1 VPSFFF
7 VDVQKDQIDDFTKL
21 VQGLPS
27 AQDFTATPMLRGR
40 VMKLAGITAE
50 TAAIAP
56 RSRWVVNS
64 DRNVSYASEPPKD
77 AKVVE
82 GPKWWPADYRG
93 PTLVSFDSDIAHDM
107 GLKLGDTITL
117 NVLGR
122 DIDARIFNLRE
133 IDFRTGG
140 INFIFI
146 LSKGVID
153 TAPHSFLATVRTAPQ
168 DEDVVFTAVTRAF
181 PNVSVVRTK
190 EALAEIGAMLE
201 ALARGIAIASLI
213 TILAGILVLA
223 GAIAAGHRARLYDA
237 VVLKVLG
244 ATRARLAG
252 VYAIEYGL
260 LGALAGLAALGAGTA
275 AAWAVAYFVLDI
287 PLLFAW

>member
-1 VPSFFF
+1 MILDISVLVRPGTPASGIMVALGFGLTLLATVALLEASVEAQVENQLPAHVPSFFF
-7 VDVQKDQIDDFTKL
+7 VDVQKDQIDDFTKS

-40 VMKLAGITAE
+40 VMKLAGIPAE

-56 RSRWVVNS
+56 RARWVVNS

-93 PTLVSFDSDIAHDM
+93 PTLVSFDSEIAHDM

-122 DIDARIFNLRE
+122 DIDARIFNLRD

-153 TAPHSFLATVRTAPQ
+153 TAPHSFLATVRTAPGSW
-168 DEDVVFTAVTRAF
+168 
-181 PNVSVVRTK
+181 P
-190 EALAEIGAMLE
+190 
-201 ALARGIAIASLI
+201 
-213 TILAGILVLA
+213 
-223 GAIAAGHRARLYDA
+223 
-237 VVLKVLG
+237 
-244 ATRARLAG
+244 
-252 VYAIEYGL
+252 
-260 LGALAGLAALGAGTA
+260 
-275 AAWAVAYFVLDI
+275 AWAPRVWRSWPPKSPAIPPTTGGSAWPCRSGWWRWAIWWVLRS
-287 PLLFAW
+287 